1 MGERYPTIH
10 SRERIT
16 NQAECDLRD
25 AVHAVIYDKAR
36 DLTFGEVLR
45 VLQSV
50 LGGAVSDLARDAIR
64 QERHPEDPSKPGGL
78 R

>member
-1 MGERYPTIH
+1 MADYPVIH
-10 SRERIT
+10 SRERVT
-16 NQAECDLRD
+16 NQAEYDLRD
-25 AVHAVIYDKAR
+25 AVHEVIFDKTR

-50 LGGAVSDLARDAIR
+50 LGGAISDLARDAIR
-64 QERHPEDPSKPGGL
+64 QERHPDDPSKPGGL

>member
-1 MGERYPTIH
+1 MADYPVIH
-10 SRERIT
+10 SRERVT

-25 AVHAVIYDKAR
+25 AVHAVIFDKAR

-50 LGGAVSDLARDAIR
+50 LGGAISDLARGAIR
-64 QERHPEDPSKPGGL
+64 QERHPDDPSKPGGL

>member
-1 MGERYPTIH
+1 MADYPVIH
-10 SRERIT
+10 SRERAT
-16 NQAECDLRD
+16 NQAEYDLRD
-25 AVHAVIYDKAR
+25 AVHAVIFDKAR

-50 LGGAVSDLARDAIR
+50 LGGAISDLARDAIR
-64 QERHPEDPSKPGGL
+64 QERHPDDPSKPGGL